1 MGEVYRAKDTKLNR
15 EVAIKVLPAGVAQDA
30 ERLGRFRRE
39 AQVLASLNH
48 PNIAAIYGLD
58 EAGGTLFL
66 VLEIVEGE
74 DLAER
79 LKRGKIQ
86 LDEAV
91 EIARQIAVALEEAH
105 DKGIVHRDL
114 KPANIKIA
122 PDGTVKVLDFGLAK
136 AILEDT
142 TGPGPTSTPTVLP
155 TVTSAGTAV
164 GMILGTAAYMSPEQA
179 RGRPVDRRAD
189 IWSFGVVLFEMLAGK
204 RLFDGETASETIAAV
219 IKDNVPWDSLPGG
232 TPSSVRRLLERC
244 LTRDPKLRLQSI
256 GEGRIALTH
265 AHDPEAAS
273 PIASRR
279 PALLVWAPWIL
290 LLIFGAF
297 VAWRGLLSNR
307 ASAPG
312 SVERRIELAY
322 PKANHAAENSP
333 PSISPDG
340 RWIVVLGTDASGT
353 ERLWLRSL
361 DEFDYKPLKGTEGA
375 AFAAWSPDSRAVA
388 FIAHGSL
395 RRLDVPG
402 GVVETVLPGGVGAR
416 GASWGPDGEILY
428 APSANSALWR
438 VSATG
443 GTPVQVTQ
451 LDPKLIDGS
460 HRFPIWLPDGK
471 HFLFAI
477 WSNNAKE
484 QAASGGIYVGSIG
497 GGEPQR
503 ILNDGGMFLF
513 LPQGRLVFHREGNL
527 VSVPFDAATRRIA
540 GQATVLAEQVR
551 FSPSS
556 GIVHA
561 SASRESDVVFAEP
574 VEPQPANLH
583 WLDRRGVARPAMDLP
598 QPAAE
603 LRISPDGTRFV
614 ATMTSP
620 TGLSEIWIG
629 ELDRGT
635 ISPLARG
642 LNDSFSPV
650 WSPDSS
656 RVAFDNRDTGTEDLY
671 IQIASGTRPKEK
683 VLEAKT
689 VDASLKD
696 WSRDGRY
703 LLFEGRPREGAVRSQ
718 VWVHDLQARSARAL
732 IADDYNA
739 GNPSLSPDGRWLA
752 YDSDESGRVE
762 VYVRSFP
769 DLERKLR
776 VSTSGG
782 RSPHWKSDGREIV
795 FDGEPGGERTVWA
808 ASMSPSAG
816 GMAIGEPVRLFA
828 LTADQLE
835 VAPSPDHSRF
845 LAVVQATELNEP
857 PLRLIQG
864 WRRGNTP

>member
-204 RLFDGETASETIAAV
+204 RVFDGETASETIAAV

-375 AFAAWSPDSRAVA
+375 AFAA
-388 FIAHGSL
+388 
-395 RRLDVPG
+395 
-402 GVVETVLPGGVGAR
+402 
-416 GASWGPDGEILY
+416 AS
-428 APSANSALWR
+428 SKRSC
-438 VSATG
+438 
-443 GTPVQVTQ
+443 
-451 LDPKLIDGS
+451 
-460 HRFPIWLPDGK
+460 
-471 HFLFAI
+471 
-477 WSNNAKE
+477 
-484 QAASGGIYVGSIG
+484 
-497 GGEPQR
+497 
-503 ILNDGGMFLF
+503 
-513 LPQGRLVFHREGNL
+513 RE
-527 VSVPFDAATRRIA
+527 A
-540 GQATVLAEQVR
+540 
-551 FSPSS
+551 
-556 GIVHA
+556 
-561 SASRESDVVFAEP
+561 
-574 VEPQPANLH
+574 
-583 WLDRRGVARPAMDLP
+583 
-598 QPAAE
+598 
-603 LRISPDGTRFV
+603 
-614 ATMTSP
+614 
-620 TGLSEIWIG
+620 
-629 ELDRGT
+629 
-635 ISPLARG
+635 
-642 LNDSFSPV
+642 
-650 WSPDSS
+650 
-656 RVAFDNRDTGTEDLY
+656 
-671 IQIASGTRPKEK
+671 
-683 VLEAKT
+683 
-689 VDASLKD
+689 
-696 WSRDGRY
+696 
-703 LLFEGRPREGAVRSQ
+703 
-718 VWVHDLQARSARAL
+718 SARAER
-732 IADDYNA
+732 A
-739 GNPSLSPDGRWLA
+739 GARTERSSMRRAPTPPCGESRRPGALRCRSRSSIRSSSTARTGFRSGSRTASTFCLRFGRTMP
-752 YDSDESGRVE
+752 
-762 VYVRSFP
+762 RS
-769 DLERKLR
+769 RR
-776 VSTSGG
+776 Q
-782 RSPHWKSDGREIV
+782 
-795 FDGEPGGERTVWA
+795 
-808 ASMSPSAG
+808 AG
-816 GMAIGEPVRLFA
+816 GFTWARSGAV
-828 LTADQLE
+828 
-835 VAPSPDHSRF
+835 SRS
-845 LAVVQATELNEP
+845 AS
-857 PLRLIQG
+857 
-864 WRRGNTP
+864 